1 MSTSPIDAP
10 LTLSSPP
17 TGSGSKDVNKPF
29 KVRSELLAST
39 RLASKAQ
46 LLHHTRSLSIQVI
59 AHEVF
64 LLVIACT
71 KCFAVA
77 NKDPPMIGILGG
89 GNVGTTVIMT
99 LLANGYRAERMALST
114 RQPDRIPRCEALK
127 APSALPMFQLVP
139 RYYDNARLA
148 RESDILIFC
157 MPPSQLKSV
166 TIQIRHSLAANAG
179 APPLVISAL
188 CGVTDHTLSK
198 ACGSQAVVRVQPEV
212 TKIAS
217 LWHEQHEEHADEEQP
232 VDTRLASLSMNLPDY
247 QKGMAGRDQQLLPL
261 RLAAE
266 AIAPQ
271 REDVRNL
278 MQAFCLLC
286 RRAWSQAMSTEGIGK
301 VLFGDKNEVVM
312 ESLGQVLSDSNGEQQ
327 RQNEDSNNPFVSSNW
342 PLEWEQDLVDLQ
354 AQLAL
359 HALQHST

>member
-46 LLHHTRSLSIQVI
+46 LLHHNRSLSIQVI

-77 NKDPPMIGILGG
+77 NKEPPMIGILGG

-127 APSALPMFQLVP
+127 APSALPMFQLL
-139 RYYDNARLA
+139 RQ
-148 RESDILIFC
+148 C
-157 MPPSQLKSV
+157 TLKSV
-166 TIQIRHSLAANAG
+166 TIQIRHSLAASAE

-232 VDTRLASLSMNLPDY
+232 VDARLASLSMNLPDY
-247 QKGMAGRDQQLLPL
+247 QQGMAGRDQQLLPL

-266 AIAPQ
+266 AIATQ
-271 REDVRNL
+271 REEVRNL

-342 PLEWEQDLVDLQ
+342 PLEWEQDLVDL
-354 AQLAL
+354 
-359 HALQHST
+359 